1 MSTNESTM
9 TIGELR
15 ATAKAMGIQANREWR
30 AEDYQHAINS
40 KRGNRIF
47 ATVVDDTETP
57 IKEGCARIKIQNQPG
72 FNGPVDVVINK
83 FKTAI
88 PREVWVDVPIEVVD
102 GALANSLDY
111 ETREVNG
118 VYSRTPVKAYPWVEI
133 GRSKLP
139 AGKSLIAGSNS
150 TEVQALREQYRNII
164 GRWPDRQQMRDAMD
178 QLAKLKHNALFAP
191 EKLTDEQKAMLKLI

>member
-72 FNGPVDVVINK
+72 FNGPVDVLINK

-118 VYSRTPVKAYPWVEI
+118 VYSRTPVKAYPWVEL

-139 AGKSLIAGSNS
+139 AGKSLITGSNS
-150 TEVQALREQYRNII
+150 PETQSLREQYKSIF
-164 GRWPDRQQMRDAMD
+164 GRWPTSAQFRQAQS
-178 QLAKLKHNALFAP
+178 QLSELKHKAIFAP
-191 EKLTDEQKAMLKLI
+191 ESLTPEQKVILGLK